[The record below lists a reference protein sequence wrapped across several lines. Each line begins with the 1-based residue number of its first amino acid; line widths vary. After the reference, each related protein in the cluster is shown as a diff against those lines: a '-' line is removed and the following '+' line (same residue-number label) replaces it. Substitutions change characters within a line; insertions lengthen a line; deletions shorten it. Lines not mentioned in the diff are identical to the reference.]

1 VQKLDDAR
9 LRELYRQMVLI
20 RRFDELVLEHRLA
33 NHIYGVVHPYIGE
46 EAVAVG
52 VCAALRAGDRIVSTH
67 RGHGHCIAKGA
78 DVNRMMAEL
87 YGRRDGYC
95 HGKGG
100 SMHIADFSIGML
112 GANGIVAGGMPIA
125 AGAAMAS
132 QLSGDGSVAI
142 SFFGDGATAE
152 GAFHEAVNLSATW
165 KLPIVFV
172 CENNLY
178 ATDSAYAETQPVPN
192 VAARAAAYG
201 IPAVTLDGNDL
212 FAVYQAAWHAIES
225 ARSGGGPSI
234 VECSTYRYNAH
245 NVFGTRPREVRSAA
259 ELAHWHARDPI
270 PALERKLIERGAMKP
285 GDAARVEDQV
295 RKVLDEAVR
304 FAEASPF
311 PAPEDALTDMFV

>member
-1 VQKLDDAR
+1 
-9 LRELYRQMVLI
+9 
-20 RRFDELVLEHRLA
+20 
-33 NHIYGVVHPYIGE
+33 
-46 EAVAVG
+46 
-52 VCAALRAGDRIVSTH
+52 
-67 RGHGHCIAKGA
+67 
-78 DVNRMMAEL
+78 
-87 YGRRDGYC
+87 
-95 HGKGG
+95 
-100 SMHIADFSIGML
+100 MHIADFSIGML

-245 NVFGTRPREVRSAA
+245 NVFGTRPREVRSVD